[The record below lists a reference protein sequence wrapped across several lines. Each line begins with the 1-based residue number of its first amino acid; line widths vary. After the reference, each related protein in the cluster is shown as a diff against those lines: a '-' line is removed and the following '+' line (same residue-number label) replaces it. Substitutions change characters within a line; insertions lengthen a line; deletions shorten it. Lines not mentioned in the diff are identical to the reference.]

1 MVKQMTSADKNDAS
15 WLAISDRNNEESTM
29 MS

>member
-1 MVKQMTSADKNDAS
+1 MPKQMTSADKNDAS
-15 WLAISDRNNEESTM
+15 WLAMSGANNEESTM